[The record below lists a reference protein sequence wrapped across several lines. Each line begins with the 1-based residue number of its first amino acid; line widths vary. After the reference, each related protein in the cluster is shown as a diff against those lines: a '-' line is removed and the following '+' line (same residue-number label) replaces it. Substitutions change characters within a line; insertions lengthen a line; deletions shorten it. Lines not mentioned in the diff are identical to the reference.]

1 MCLYFNISTT
11 QQCNEN
17 HLRSNKFKNVH
28 LMLSTTDRNHN
39 YIHPF
44 VLDDQYHCKT
54 IPFSILCLYH
64 PKIITSFPF
73 CFHRYYSDRGTCAK
87 CYLSCHTCSGPRR
100 DQCVKCPNDWQLAGG
115 ECHPECPEGFFKTPF
130 GCQKC
135 HHYCKT
141 CSGKIFTHHHHHHFH
156 LN

>member
-1 MCLYFNISTT
+1 METGICARCLHTCNQCVSRMNCTSCAKGLQLQSGECRTT
-11 QQCNEN
+11 CAEG
-17 HLRSNKFKNVH
+17 
-28 LMLSTTDRNHN
+28 
-39 YIHPF
+39 
-44 VLDDQYHCKT
+44 
-54 IPFSILCLYH
+54 
-64 PKIITSFPF
+64 
-73 CFHRYYSDRGTCAK
+73 YYSDRGTCAK

-141 CSGKIFTHHHHHHFH
+141 CS
-156 LN
+156 